1 MSLGRAVHVRPT
13 DYSKF
18 CQVDYSEK
26 VKPEN
31 SNLVMFMYGYICQIL
46 SSRHGNIAPMPESEL
61 LGRLQHLLHLLELTA
76 MFSTN
81 TEYSSYAWQR
91 ARNYNSRIF
100 SDLDA
105 GTLDWASINT
115 KLDPTSMMQAIEAVP
130 KPEFKVKKKEE
141 DVRTKPKDDPPCPK
155 WNNCDVTGKCQFEA
169 DNPSKKCSKPHI
181 CSYCFAK
188 YGFTRTNHKEVSC
201 RKKEED
207 TTGSGNQPTS

>member
-1 MSLGRAVHVRPT
+1 
-13 DYSKF
+13 
-18 CQVDYSEK
+18 
-26 VKPEN
+26 
-31 SNLVMFMYGYICQIL
+31 MFTYGYICQIL
-46 SSRHGNIAPMPESEL
+46 QSRNGNIAPMPESEL
-61 LGRLQHLLHLLELTA
+61 VGRLQHLLHLLELTA

-81 TEYSSYAWQR
+81 TEYSSYSWQR

-130 KPEFKVKKKEE
+130 KPDIKVKKKEE
-141 DVRTKPKDDPPCPK
+141 EVRTKPDQPCPK
-155 WNNCDVTGKCQFEA
+155 WNNCDVASKCQFEV

-181 CSYCFAK
+181 CSHCFSK
-188 YGFTRTNHKEVSC
+188 YGFTRTNHKESSC

-207 TTGSGNQPTS
+207 STGSGSQPTS